1 MTYMNIVSDLTS
13 IFSNDNSFCDINIFE
28 DSLFFK
34 HKESKSDYFEYE
46 QINDAKMKIFDI
58 VKEKKNC
65 KIQRNIDSNGKPPE
79 NHINEIKDFY
89 NKEKNCNKFTSILF
103 YDSKRLFSGI
113 DKNNTNAITDI
124 TNQNKDNYF
133 LGKKRNLFKIERHKD
148 FSIFNY
154 GDYDIDVRKMIQEI
168 MDNSNKVN
176 FMVDAKSEKKNT
188 KIKIKDVQTRK
199 ENADNIRKKIKLR
212 FLKHLRNVV
221 NERLTSA
228 GAKKKFKFLAQK
240 FTSDITREK
249 NKAVLNLSFKEIF
262 SKNFW
267 EGFTLNE
274 ENNSDLLNYYHNIS
288 VLEYLEKN
296 KEISEKSN
304 FNIFKDMK
312 FYQIF
317 NEYLKSREFEMEIAS
332 LKKEKEND
340 KYIKNY
346 IIKARDLI
354 DFFAN

>member
-13 IFSNDNSFCDINIFE
+13 IFSYDNSFSDINILE
-28 DSLFFK
+28 DSIFFK
-34 HKESKSDYFEYE
+34 HKEIKSDYYEYE
-46 QINDAKMKIFDI
+46 QINNIKMKIFDI

-65 KIQRNIDSNGKPPE
+65 KIKRNIDSNGKVAE

-103 YDSKRLFSGI
+103 YDSKRLFFGI
-113 DKNNTNAITDI
+113 DKNNTNVITDI
-124 TNQNKDNYF
+124 TNQNKDNDF
-133 LGKKRNLFKIERHKD
+133 IGKKRNLFKIESHKD

-154 GDYDIDVRKMIQEI
+154 GDYNIDIRKMIQEI

-176 FMVDAKSEKKNT
+176 FIVGAKSEKKRR
-188 KIKIKDVQTRK
+188 KIKIKDVHTRK

-221 NERLTSA
+221 NERLREA
-228 GAKKKFKFLAQK
+228 GAKKIFKFLPQR
-240 FTSDITREK
+240 FTSDISRKK

-262 SKNFW
+262 SKNFL
-267 EGFTLNE
+267 EGYALN

-332 LKKEKEND
+332 LREEKEND

>member
-46 QINDAKMKIFDI
+46 QINDVKMKIFDI

-65 KIQRNIDSNGKPPE
+65 KIQRNIDSNGKPAE

-124 TNQNKDNYF
+124 TNQNKDNDF
-133 LGKKRNLFKIERHKD
+133 LGKKRNLFKIEKHKD

-154 GDYDIDVRKMIQEI
+154 GDYDIDIRKMIQEI

-199 ENADNIRKKIKLR
+199 ENADNIRKKVKLR
-212 FLKHLRNVV
+212 FLKHLRNIV
-221 NERLTSA
+221 NERLREA
-228 GAKKKFKFLAQK
+228 GATKIFKFLPQR
-240 FTSDITREK
+240 FTSDITKKK
-249 NKAVLNLSFKEIF
+249 NKAILNLSFKEIF
-262 SKNFW
+262 SKNFF
-267 EGFTLNE
+267 EGYPLNE
-274 ENNSDLLNYYHNIS
+274 NNGDLLNYYHNIS

-332 LKKEKEND
+332 LKEEKEND